1 MPASAWPSW
10 RTVTLRLASE
20 GVEATYSEMMQSYTY
35 SGTGNYIF
43 LELYSADGSVAA
55 GSYKACAIPG
65 MVQAGE
71 FGTGFLYNYEY
82 APGMFWPV
90 DMGSTW
96 FTLDGEE
103 TKTYITDGLVTVS
116 YEGDVCTITLES
128 SAANARFV
136 GKLAE

>member
-1 MPASAWPSW
+1 VVEVAPGEGV
-10 RTVTLRLASE
+10 VTLRLATE
-20 GVEATYSEMMQSYTY
+20 GIEATYSEMMYSYTY
-35 SGTGNYIF
+35 SGTGNYVF
-43 LELYSADGSVAA
+43 LELYSADGTVAP
-55 GSYKACAIPG
+55 GSYKACSIPG
-65 MVQAGE
+65 WVQEGE
-71 FGTGFLYNYEY
+71 FGVGFQYDYEY

-103 TKTYITDGLVTVS
+103 TKTYITDGLITVS

-128 SAANARFV
+128 SAANAKFV